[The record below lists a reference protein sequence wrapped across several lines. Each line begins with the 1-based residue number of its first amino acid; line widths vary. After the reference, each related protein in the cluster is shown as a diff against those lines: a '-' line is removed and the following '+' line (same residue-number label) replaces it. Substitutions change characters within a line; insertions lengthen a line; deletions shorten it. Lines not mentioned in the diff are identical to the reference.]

1 MTEELQDNQEKS
13 STKLEV
19 LNQCKNCGH
28 HLFVNQKF
36 CPSCG
41 AKRIYNRLTVR
52 NLFEDFTERFLNIEN
67 VLLKTII
74 NLFKQ
79 PEDVIDGYINGLRK
93 RYMSA
98 FGYFAIALTI
108 TSFYT
113 FVFRNWFLGSENL
126 GLFSSGF
133 SDGIKIENSDAVLKN
148 INFMFDYQSI
158 LSFINIPFYA
168 ILSKIVF
175 WNYKK
180 YNFIEHL
187 VIHLYAYSQFQILL
201 SLLGVL
207 FIWSNTVQFMLSGL
221 TVIGPIIYT
230 AYVLYRVFEMTIKNI
245 LIKTLFFITIVL
257 PFTCLFFSITGGIAY
272 SFGAFDEIIKNTQ
285 DQIEVIKQ
293 QKQAVKDSIT
303 KDSIRLSVE
312 KIKDTIQAI
321 KTH

>member
-1 MTEELQDNQEKS
+1 MAEELHDNQEKS

-67 VLLKTII
+67 VFLKTIV

-98 FGYFAIALTI
+98 FSYFAIALTI

-113 FVFRNWFLGSENL
+113 FVFRNWFIGEESLA
-126 GLFSSGF
+126 LFSAGF
-133 SDGIKIENSDAVLKN
+133 SDAYSKGINTLEKDTALKV

-180 YNFIEHL
+180 YICYLDLQLLVLLYIQHMCSIEFL
-187 VIHLYAYSQFQILL
+187 
-201 SLLGVL
+201 
-207 FIWSNTVQFMLSGL
+207 
-221 TVIGPIIYT
+221 
-230 AYVLYRVFEMTIKNI
+230 K
-245 LIKTLFFITIVL
+245 
-257 PFTCLFFSITGGIAY
+257 
-272 SFGAFDEIIKNTQ
+272 
-285 DQIEVIKQ
+285 
-293 QKQAVKDSIT
+293 
-303 KDSIRLSVE
+303 
-312 KIKDTIQAI
+312 
-321 KTH
+321 